1 MVNIFAIIRAATMGD
16 TKRVRPM
23 VLWTM
28 LEYSLR
34 GAPYGIILA
43 VTWVL
48 FDALT
53 NPGMPID
60 LSALVGLSVSLLV
73 SLALLHIVSK
83 RAYLEMYDEG
93 YRLCAEGRLAMGD
106 HLRKLSMGFFNARDP
121 GAIGSYLITD
131 YANIEHMLTHL
142 VPQAVGALAMP
153 MILLLV
159 LATQDWRLALAAA
172 LVIPL
177 SIPFTF
183 ISRAIIHFFGKQHQ
197 KTKIEVASRMLEYVQ
212 GMRLIKAF
220 NLTGAKFERLEKVFR
235 RFKSLSIKLEG
246 GTGPTVLLSAFVL
259 HSGQTLIILLGLTWL
274 FAGSLPLPVY
284 IMFLILG
291 VRVYEPLIQFFVF
304 LAELNYYKISVDRI
318 EDLRT
323 TPALSGEQPNLQPA
337 NYEIAFEGVSF
348 RYNDTDVLK
357 AINVTIPEHS
367 FAALVGPSG
376 SGKTTMT
383 RLIARFWDVT
393 AGRITL
399 GGHDLREY
407 DPATVLAS
415 VSMVFQDVYL
425 FNDTILNNIRF
436 GKTDATQEEIIAAAQ
451 AARCHDFISKLPQG
465 YETMVGEGGSTLS
478 GGEKQRIS
486 IARAMLK
493 DAPIVLL
500 DEATASLDPENE
512 LHIQE
517 AINELV
523 QNKTVIVIAHRLNT
537 VVHADK
543 IVVLEDGRIAEQ
555 GKHDDL
561 MRAEGLY
568 RRMWDEQQKVREW
581 KFGEAAAPARAVTRQ
596 PALAR
601 AIDCSV

>member
-1 MVNIFAIIRAATMGD
+1 MVNIMAIIRAATMGD
-16 TKRVRPM
+16 PKRVRSM

-28 LEYSLR
+28 LEYFMR
-34 GAPYGIILA
+34 GAPYGIVLA

-53 NPGMPID
+53 NPGAPLNIA
-60 LSALVGLSVSLLV
+60 ALVGLCVSLLV
-73 SLALLHIVSK
+73 SLALLHLVSK
-83 RAYLEMYDEG
+83 RAYLEMFDEAYG
-93 YRLCAEGRLAMGD
+93 LCAEGRLAMGD

-131 YANIEHMLTHL
+131 YANIEFIFTHL
-142 VPQAVGALAMP
+142 VPQAVGALTMP
-153 MILLLV
+153 LLLLLV
-159 LATQDWRLALAAA
+159 LATQNWRMALAAA

-177 SIPFTF
+177 SIPLTF
-183 ISRAIIHFFGKQHQ
+183 ITRAFIHFFGKRHQ
-197 KTKIEVASRMLEYVQ
+197 KTKIEAASRMLEYVQ

-246 GTGPTVLLSAFVL
+246 GSGPTVLLSGFVL

-274 FAGSLPLPVY
+274 FAGTLPLPAY
-284 IMFLILG
+284 IMFLIMG
-291 VRVYEPLIQFFVF
+291 VRVYEPLIQVFVF

-323 TPALSGEQPNLQPA
+323 TPALSGTQRQLQPA
-337 NYEIAFEGVSF
+337 NYRVAFEDVSF
-348 RYNDTDVLK
+348 HYLDTDVLRD
-357 AINVTIPEHS
+357 INVAIPEHS
-367 FAALVGPSG
+367 FVALVGPSG

-399 GGHDLREY
+399 GGHDLRDY

-415 VSMVFQDVYL
+415 ISMVFQDVYL
-425 FNDTILNNIRF
+425 FNDTVLNNIRV
-436 GKTDATQEEIIAAAQ
+436 GKTEATEEEIIAAAI
-451 AARCHDFISKLPQG
+451 AARCHDFISKLPDG
-465 YETMVGEGGSTLS
+465 YETMVGESGSTLS

-493 DAPIVLL
+493 GAPIVLL
-500 DEATASLDPENE
+500 DEATAALDPENE

-517 AINELV
+517 AIDGLV
-523 QNKTVIVIAHRLNT
+523 REKTVIVIAHRLNT
-537 VVHADK
+537 VVHADT
-543 IVVLEDGRIAEQ
+543 IVVLEDGRIIEQ
-555 GKHDDL
+555 GTHDEL
-561 MRAEGLY
+561 MRARGLY
-568 RRMWDEQQKVREW
+568 RRMWDEQQRVRAW
-581 KFGEAAAPARAVTRQ
+581 KFA
-596 PALAR
+596 
-601 AIDCSV
+601 

>member
-1 MVNIFAIIRAATMGD
+1 MVNIMAIIRAATMGD
-16 TKRVRPM
+16 PKRVRSM

-28 LEYSLR
+28 LEYFMR
-34 GAPYGIILA
+34 GAPYGIVLA

-53 NPGMPID
+53 NPGAPLNIA
-60 LSALVGLSVSLLV
+60 ALVGLCVSLLV
-73 SLALLHIVSK
+73 SLALLHLVSK
-83 RAYLEMYDEG
+83 RAYLEMFDEPYG
-93 YRLCAEGRLAMGD
+93 LCAEGRLAMGD

-131 YANIEHMLTHL
+131 YANIEFIFTHL
-142 VPQAVGALAMP
+142 VPQAVGALTMP
-153 MILLLV
+153 LLLLLV
-159 LATQDWRLALAAA
+159 LATQNWRMALAAA

-177 SIPFTF
+177 SIPLTF
-183 ISRAIIHFFGKQHQ
+183 ITRAFIHFFGKRHQ
-197 KTKIEVASRMLEYVQ
+197 KTKIEAASRMLEYVQ

-246 GTGPTVLLSAFVL
+246 GSGPTVLLSGFVL

-274 FAGSLPLPVY
+274 FAGTLPLPAY
-284 IMFLILG
+284 IMFLIMG
-291 VRVYEPLIQFFVF
+291 VRVYEPLIQVFVF

-323 TPALSGEQPNLQPA
+323 TPALSGTQRQLQPA
-337 NYEIAFEGVSF
+337 NYRVAFEDVSF
-348 RYNDTDVLK
+348 HYLDTDVLRD
-357 AINVTIPEHS
+357 INVAIPEHS
-367 FAALVGPSG
+367 FVALVGPSG

-399 GGHDLREY
+399 GGHDLRDY

-415 VSMVFQDVYL
+415 ISMVFQDVYL
-425 FNDTILNNIRF
+425 FNDTVLNNIRV
-436 GKTDATQEEIIAAAQ
+436 GKTEATEEEIIAAAI
-451 AARCHDFISKLPQG
+451 AARCHDFISKLPDG

-478 GGEKQRIS
+478 GGEKQRIG

-493 DAPIVLL
+493 GAPIVLL
-500 DEATASLDPENE
+500 DEATAALDPENE

-517 AINELV
+517 AIDGLV
-523 QNKTVIVIAHRLNT
+523 REKTVIVIAHRLNT
-537 VVHADK
+537 VVHADT
-543 IVVLEDGRIAEQ
+543 IVVLEDGRIIEQ
-555 GKHDDL
+555 GTHDEL
-561 MRAEGLY
+561 MRARGLY
-568 RRMWDEQQKVREW
+568 RRMWDEQQRVRAW
-581 KFGEAAAPARAVTRQ
+581 KFA
-596 PALAR
+596 
-601 AIDCSV
+601 

>member
-28 LEYSLR
+28 LEYFFR

-48 FDALT
+48 FDALG
-53 NPGMPID
+53 NPETPVD
-60 LSALVGLSVSLLV
+60 VPALAWLSVSLLV
-73 SLALLHIVSK
+73 SLAILYFVSK

-93 YRLCAEGRLAMGD
+93 YAICADGRLAMGD

-121 GAIGSYLITD
+121 GAIGAYLITD
-131 YANIEHMLTHL
+131 YANIETILTHQ
-142 VPQAVGALAMP
+142 VPQAIGAFAMP
-153 MILLLV
+153 VFLLLV
-159 LATQDWRLALAAA
+159 LATRDWRMALAAA

-183 ISRAIIHFFGKQHQ
+183 ISRAIIHFFGSRHQ
-197 KTKIEVASRMLEYVQ
+197 KTKIEAASRMLEYVQ

-220 NLTGAKFERLEKVFR
+220 NLTGAKFERLENVFR
-235 RFKSLSIKLEG
+235 RFKALSIKLEAG
-246 GTGPTVLLSAFVL
+246 SGPTVLLSAFVL

-291 VRVYEPLIQFFVF
+291 VRVYEPIMQFFIF
-304 LAELNYYKISVDRI
+304 MAELNYYKISVDRI

-323 TPALSGEQPNLQPA
+323 TPALTGSQPDLRPQS
-337 NYEIAFEGVSF
+337 YDVAFENVSF
-348 RYNDTDVLK
+348 HYLDTDVLK
-357 AINVTIPEHS
+357 QINLTIPERS
-367 FAALVGPSG
+367 LVAFVGPSG

-425 FNDTILNNIRF
+425 FNDTVLNNIRV
-436 GKTDATQEEIIAAAQ
+436 GKLEATEAEIVAAAK
-451 AARCHDFISKLPQG
+451 AARCHDFVSKLPEG

-512 LHIQE
+512 LYIQQ
-517 AINELV
+517 AIDSLLQE
-523 QNKTVIVIAHRLNT
+523 KTVIVIAHRLNT

-543 IVVLEDGRIAEQ
+543 IVVLDEGRIVEQ
-555 GKHDDL
+555 GTHDEL
-561 MRAEGLY
+561 MSAGRLY
-568 RRMWDEQQKVREW
+568 RRMWDEQQKVRHW
-581 KFGEAAAPARAVTRQ
+581 KFGEGLAPEITLAQQ
-596 PALAR
+596 PAPIGA
-601 AIDCSV
+601 AD

>member
-1 MVNIFAIIRAATMGD
+1 MVNIMAIIRAATMGD
-16 TKRVRPM
+16 PKRVRSM

-28 LEYSLR
+28 LEYFMR
-34 GAPYGIILA
+34 GAPYGIVLA

-53 NPGMPID
+53 NPGAPLNIA
-60 LSALVGLSVSLLV
+60 ALVGLCVSLLV
-73 SLALLHIVSK
+73 SLALLHLVSK
-83 RAYLEMYDEG
+83 RAYLEMFDEPYG
-93 YRLCAEGRLAMGD
+93 LCAEGRLAMGD

-131 YANIEHMLTHL
+131 YANIEFIFTHL
-142 VPQAVGALAMP
+142 VPQAVGALTMP
-153 MILLLV
+153 LLLLLV
-159 LATQDWRLALAAA
+159 LATQNWRMALAAA

-183 ISRAIIHFFGKQHQ
+183 ITRAFIHFFGKRHQ
-197 KTKIEVASRMLEYVQ
+197 KTKIEAASRMLEYVQ

-246 GTGPTVLLSAFVL
+246 GSGPTVLLSGFVL

-274 FAGSLPLPVY
+274 FAGTLPLPAY
-284 IMFLILG
+284 IMFLIMG
-291 VRVYEPLIQFFVF
+291 VRVYEPLIQVFVF

-323 TPALSGEQPNLQPA
+323 TPALSGTQRQLQPA
-337 NYEIAFEGVSF
+337 NYRVAFEDVSF
-348 RYNDTDVLK
+348 HYLDTDVLRD
-357 AINVTIPEHS
+357 INVAIPEHS
-367 FAALVGPSG
+367 FVALVGPSG

-399 GGHDLREY
+399 GGHDLRDY

-415 VSMVFQDVYL
+415 ISMVFQDVYL
-425 FNDTILNNIRF
+425 FNDTVLNNIRV
-436 GKTDATQEEIIAAAQ
+436 GKTEATEEEIIAAAI
-451 AARCHDFISKLPQG
+451 AARCHDFISKLPDG

-493 DAPIVLL
+493 GAPIVLL
-500 DEATASLDPENE
+500 DEATAALDPENE

-517 AINELV
+517 AIDGLV
-523 QNKTVIVIAHRLNT
+523 REKTVIVIAHRLNT
-537 VVHADK
+537 VVHADT
-543 IVVLEDGRIAEQ
+543 IVVLEDGRIIEQ
-555 GKHDDL
+555 GTHDEL
-561 MRAEGLY
+561 MRARGLY
-568 RRMWDEQQKVREW
+568 RRMWDEQQRVRAW
-581 KFGEAAAPARAVTRQ
+581 KFA
-596 PALAR
+596 
-601 AIDCSV
+601 

>member
-1 MVNIFAIIRAATMGD
+1 MAIIRAATMGD
-16 TKRVRPM
+16 PKRVRSM

-28 LEYSLR
+28 LEYFMR
-34 GAPYGIILA
+34 GAPYGIVLA

-53 NPGMPID
+53 NPGAPLNIA
-60 LSALVGLSVSLLV
+60 ALVGLCVSLLV
-73 SLALLHIVSK
+73 SLALLHLVSK
-83 RAYLEMYDEG
+83 RAYLEMFDEAYG
-93 YRLCAEGRLAMGD
+93 LCAEGRLAMGD

-131 YANIEHMLTHL
+131 YANIEFIFTHL
-142 VPQAVGALAMP
+142 VPQAVGALTMP
-153 MILLLV
+153 LLLLLV
-159 LATQDWRLALAAA
+159 LATQNWRMALAAA

-177 SIPFTF
+177 SIPLTF
-183 ISRAIIHFFGKQHQ
+183 ITRAFIHFFGKRHQ
-197 KTKIEVASRMLEYVQ
+197 KTKIEAASRMLEYVQ

-246 GTGPTVLLSAFVL
+246 GSGPTVLLSGFVL

-274 FAGSLPLPVY
+274 FAGTLPLPAY
-284 IMFLILG
+284 IMFLIMG
-291 VRVYEPLIQFFVF
+291 VRVYEPLIQVFVF

-323 TPALSGEQPNLQPA
+323 TPALSGTQRQLQPA
-337 NYEIAFEGVSF
+337 NYRVAFEDVSF
-348 RYNDTDVLK
+348 HYLDTDVLRD
-357 AINVTIPEHS
+357 INVAIPEHS
-367 FAALVGPSG
+367 FVALVGPSG

-399 GGHDLREY
+399 GGHDLRDY

-415 VSMVFQDVYL
+415 ISMVFQDVYL
-425 FNDTILNNIRF
+425 FNDTVLNNIRV
-436 GKTDATQEEIIAAAQ
+436 GKTEATEEEIIAAAI
-451 AARCHDFISKLPQG
+451 AARCHDFISKLPDG
-465 YETMVGEGGSTLS
+465 YETMVGESGSTLS

-493 DAPIVLL
+493 GAPIVLL
-500 DEATASLDPENE
+500 DEATAALDPENE

-517 AINELV
+517 AIDGLV
-523 QNKTVIVIAHRLNT
+523 REKTVIVIAHRLNT
-537 VVHADK
+537 VVHADT
-543 IVVLEDGRIAEQ
+543 IVVLEDGRIIEQ
-555 GKHDDL
+555 GTHDEL
-561 MRAEGLY
+561 MRARGLY
-568 RRMWDEQQKVREW
+568 RRMWDEQQRVRAW
-581 KFGEAAAPARAVTRQ
+581 KFA
-596 PALAR
+596 
-601 AIDCSV
+601 

>member
-1 MVNIFAIIRAATMGD
+1 MVNIMAIIRAATMGD
-16 TKRVRPM
+16 PKRVRSM

-28 LEYSLR
+28 LEYFMR
-34 GAPYGIILA
+34 GAPYGIVLA

-53 NPGMPID
+53 NPGAPINIA
-60 LSALVGLSVSLLV
+60 ALVGLCVSLLV
-73 SLALLHIVSK
+73 SLALLHLVSK
-83 RAYLEMYDEG
+83 RAYLEMFDEPYG
-93 YRLCAEGRLAMGD
+93 LCAEGRLAMGD

-131 YANIEHMLTHL
+131 YANIEFIFTHL
-142 VPQAVGALAMP
+142 VPQAVGALTMP
-153 MILLLV
+153 LLLLLV
-159 LATQDWRLALAAA
+159 LATQNWRMALAAA

-177 SIPFTF
+177 SIPLTF
-183 ISRAIIHFFGKQHQ
+183 ITRAFIHFFGKQHQ
-197 KTKIEVASRMLEYVQ
+197 KTKVEAASRMLEYVQ

-246 GTGPTVLLSAFVL
+246 GSGPTVLLSGFVL

-274 FAGSLPLPVY
+274 FAGTLPLPAY
-284 IMFLILG
+284 IMFLIMG
-291 VRVYEPLIQFFVF
+291 VRVYEPLIQVFVF

-323 TPALSGEQPNLQPA
+323 TPALSGTQRQLQPA
-337 NYEIAFEGVSF
+337 NYRVAFEDVSF
-348 RYNDTDVLK
+348 HYLDTDVLRD
-357 AINVTIPEHS
+357 INVAIPEHS
-367 FAALVGPSG
+367 FVALVGPSG

-399 GGHDLREY
+399 GGHDLRDY

-415 VSMVFQDVYL
+415 ISMVFQDVYL
-425 FNDTILNNIRF
+425 FNDTVLNNIRV
-436 GKTDATQEEIIAAAQ
+436 GKTEATEEEIIAAAI
-451 AARCHDFISKLPQG
+451 AARCHDFISKLPDG
-465 YETMVGEGGSTLS
+465 YETMVGESGSTLS

-493 DAPIVLL
+493 GAPIVLL
-500 DEATASLDPENE
+500 DEATAALDPENE

-517 AINELV
+517 AIDGLV
-523 QNKTVIVIAHRLNT
+523 REKTVIVIAHRLNT
-537 VVHADK
+537 VVHADT
-543 IVVLEDGRIAEQ
+543 IVVLEDGRIIEQ
-555 GKHDDL
+555 GTHDEL
-561 MRAEGLY
+561 MRARGLY
-568 RRMWDEQQKVREW
+568 RRMWDEQQRVRAW
-581 KFGEAAAPARAVTRQ
+581 KFA
-596 PALAR
+596 
-601 AIDCSV
+601 

>member
-1 MVNIFAIIRAATMGD
+1 MVNIMAIIRAATMGD
-16 TKRVRPM
+16 PKRVRSM

-28 LEYSLR
+28 LEYFMR
-34 GAPYGIILA
+34 GAPYGIVLA

-53 NPGMPID
+53 NPGAPLNIA
-60 LSALVGLSVSLLV
+60 ALVGLCVSLLV
-73 SLALLHIVSK
+73 SLALLHLVSK
-83 RAYLEMYDEG
+83 RAYLEMFDEPYG
-93 YRLCAEGRLAMGD
+93 LCAEGRLAMGD

-131 YANIEHMLTHL
+131 YANIEFIFTHL
-142 VPQAVGALAMP
+142 VPQAVGALTMP
-153 MILLLV
+153 LLLLLV
-159 LATQDWRLALAAA
+159 LATQNWRMALAAA

-177 SIPFTF
+177 SIPLTF
-183 ISRAIIHFFGKQHQ
+183 ITRAFIHFFGKRHQ
-197 KTKIEVASRMLEYVQ
+197 KTKIEAASRMLEYVQ

-246 GTGPTVLLSAFVL
+246 GSGPTVLLSGFVL

-274 FAGSLPLPVY
+274 FAGTLPLPAY
-284 IMFLILG
+284 IMFLIMG
-291 VRVYEPLIQFFVF
+291 VRVYEPLIQVFVF

-323 TPALSGEQPNLQPA
+323 TPALSGTQRQLQPA
-337 NYEIAFEGVSF
+337 NYRVAFEDVSF
-348 RYNDTDVLK
+348 HYLDTDVLRD
-357 AINVTIPEHS
+357 INVAIPEHS
-367 FAALVGPSG
+367 FVALVGPSG

-399 GGHDLREY
+399 GGHDLRDY

-415 VSMVFQDVYL
+415 ISMVFQDVYL
-425 FNDTILNNIRF
+425 FNDTVLNNIRV
-436 GKTDATQEEIIAAAQ
+436 GKTEATEEEIIAAAI
-451 AARCHDFISKLPQG
+451 AARCHDFISKLPDG
-465 YETMVGEGGSTLS
+465 YETMVGESGSTLS

-493 DAPIVLL
+493 GAPIVLL
-500 DEATASLDPENE
+500 DEATAALDPENE

-517 AINELV
+517 AIDGLV
-523 QNKTVIVIAHRLNT
+523 REKTVIVIAHRLNT
-537 VVHADK
+537 VVHADT
-543 IVVLEDGRIAEQ
+543 IVVLEDGRIIEQ
-555 GKHDDL
+555 GTHDEL
-561 MRAEGLY
+561 MRARGLY
-568 RRMWDEQQKVREW
+568 RRMWDEQQRVRAW
-581 KFGEAAAPARAVTRQ
+581 KFA
-596 PALAR
+596 
-601 AIDCSV
+601 

>member
-1 MVNIFAIIRAATMGD
+1 MAIIRAATMGD
-16 TKRVRPM
+16 PKRVRSM

-28 LEYSLR
+28 LEYFMR
-34 GAPYGIILA
+34 GAPYGIVLA

-53 NPGMPID
+53 NPGAPLNIA
-60 LSALVGLSVSLLV
+60 ALVGLCVSLLV
-73 SLALLHIVSK
+73 SLALLHLVSK
-83 RAYLEMYDEG
+83 RAYLEMFDEPYG
-93 YRLCAEGRLAMGD
+93 LCAEGRLAMGD

-131 YANIEHMLTHL
+131 YANIEFIFTHL
-142 VPQAVGALAMP
+142 VPQAVGALTMP
-153 MILLLV
+153 LLLLLV
-159 LATQDWRLALAAA
+159 LATQNWRMALAAA

-177 SIPFTF
+177 SIPLTF
-183 ISRAIIHFFGKQHQ
+183 ITRAFIHFFGKRHQ
-197 KTKIEVASRMLEYVQ
+197 KTKIEAASRMLEYVQ

-246 GTGPTVLLSAFVL
+246 GSGPTVLLSGFVL

-274 FAGSLPLPVY
+274 FAGTLPLPAY
-284 IMFLILG
+284 IMFLIMG
-291 VRVYEPLIQFFVF
+291 VRVYEPLIQVFVF

-323 TPALSGEQPNLQPA
+323 TPALSGTQRQLQPA
-337 NYEIAFEGVSF
+337 NYRVAFEDVSF
-348 RYNDTDVLK
+348 HYLDTDVLRD
-357 AINVTIPEHS
+357 INVAIPEHS
-367 FAALVGPSG
+367 FVALVGPSG

-399 GGHDLREY
+399 GGHDLRDY

-415 VSMVFQDVYL
+415 ISMVFQDVYL
-425 FNDTILNNIRF
+425 FNDTVLNNIRV
-436 GKTDATQEEIIAAAQ
+436 GKTEATEEEIIAAAI
-451 AARCHDFISKLPQG
+451 AARCHDFISKLPDG

-478 GGEKQRIS
+478 GGEKQRIG

-493 DAPIVLL
+493 GAPIVLL
-500 DEATASLDPENE
+500 DEATAALDPENE

-517 AINELV
+517 AIDGLV
-523 QNKTVIVIAHRLNT
+523 REKTVIVIAHRLNT
-537 VVHADK
+537 VVHADT
-543 IVVLEDGRIAEQ
+543 IVVLEDGRIIEQ
-555 GKHDDL
+555 GTHDEL
-561 MRAEGLY
+561 MRARGLY
-568 RRMWDEQQKVREW
+568 RRMWDEQQRVRAW
-581 KFGEAAAPARAVTRQ
+581 KFA
-596 PALAR
+596 
-601 AIDCSV
+601 

>member
-1 MVNIFAIIRAATMGD
+1 MVNIMAIIRAATMGD
-16 TKRVRPM
+16 PKRVRPM

-28 LEYSLR
+28 LEYFMR
-34 GAPYGIILA
+34 GAPYGIVLA

-53 NPGMPID
+53 NPGAPINIA
-60 LSALVGLSVSLLV
+60 ALVGLCVSLLV
-73 SLALLHIVSK
+73 SLALLHLVSK
-83 RAYLEMYDEG
+83 RAYLEMFDEAYG
-93 YRLCAEGRLAMGD
+93 LCAEGRLAMGD

-131 YANIEHMLTHL
+131 YANIEFIFTHL
-142 VPQAVGALAMP
+142 VPQAVGALTMP
-153 MILLLV
+153 LLLLLV
-159 LATQDWRLALAAA
+159 LATQNWRMALAAA

-183 ISRAIIHFFGKQHQ
+183 ITRAFIHFFGKQHQ
-197 KTKIEVASRMLEYVQ
+197 KTKVEAASRMLEYVQ

-246 GTGPTVLLSAFVL
+246 GSGPTVLLSGFVL

-274 FAGSLPLPVY
+274 FAGTLPLPAY
-284 IMFLILG
+284 IMFLIMG
-291 VRVYEPLIQFFVF
+291 VRVYEPLIQVFVF

-323 TPALSGEQPNLQPA
+323 TPALSGTQRQLQPA
-337 NYEIAFEGVSF
+337 NYRVAFEDVSF
-348 RYNDTDVLK
+348 HYLDTDVLRD
-357 AINVTIPEHS
+357 INVAIPEHS
-367 FAALVGPSG
+367 FVALVGPSG

-399 GGHDLREY
+399 GGHDLRDY

-415 VSMVFQDVYL
+415 ISMVFQDVYL
-425 FNDTILNNIRF
+425 FNDTVLNNIRV
-436 GKTDATQEEIIAAAQ
+436 GKTEATEEEIIAAAI
-451 AARCHDFISKLPQG
+451 AARCHDFISKLPDG
-465 YETMVGEGGSTLS
+465 YETMVGESGSTLS

-493 DAPIVLL
+493 GAPIVLL
-500 DEATASLDPENE
+500 DEATAALDPENE
-512 LHIQE
+512 LYIQE
-517 AINELV
+517 AIDGLV
-523 QNKTVIVIAHRLNT
+523 REKTVIVIAHRLNT
-537 VVHADK
+537 VVHADT
-543 IVVLEDGRIAEQ
+543 IVVLEDGRIIEQ
-555 GKHDDL
+555 GTHDEL
-561 MRAEGLY
+561 MRARGLY
-568 RRMWDEQQKVREW
+568 RRMWDEQQRVRAW
-581 KFGEAAAPARAVTRQ
+581 KFA
-596 PALAR
+596 
-601 AIDCSV
+601 